1 MNTRLK
7 TTSCLLVLLAFI
19 IWQIYTPVLSVLI
32 AIFGAIAVWEVAKC
46 AQIKNK
52 GLIVLGV
59 IFSSLYP
66 FFAAP
71 ASLEPLVSAK
81 TLLSI
86 TSAVPATALV
96 VAYALLLLLFMLKGY
111 DTTKFEHV
119 AIVFASSF
127 MIPFGLTAVIHFRDL
142 YLLAPTLFTK
152 EAGIYILFIG
162 AISAWGTDSGAYLAG
177 RAFGKH
183 KMAPKISPKKTME
196 GAVGGI
202 IFSAVLN
209 MVAFF
214 LFEAITKQQPIP
226 WYLVL
231 IVTIPISFLGM
242 MGDLSASV
250 IKRNY
255 GVKDFGKLFPG
266 HGGVMDRFDSAL
278 FTFSALY
285 AILLVYIHFAK

>member
-7 TTSCLLVLLAFI
+7 TTICLLLLLALI
-19 IWQIYTPVLSVLI
+19 VWQAYTPVLVAVI
-32 AIFGAIAVWEVAKC
+32 AMFAATAVWEVMKC
-46 AQIKNK
+46 AQVKNK
-52 GLIVLGV
+52 GLMVLSTAFAAG
-59 IFSSLYP
+59 FP

-71 ASLEPLVSAK
+71 GALMPLVTAEALTK
-81 TLLSI
+81 I
-86 TSAVPATALV
+86 TGDVPTTAIMV
-96 VAYALLLLLFMLKGY
+96 VYALALLLIMLKGY
-111 DTTKFEHV
+111 DHTKFEHV
-119 AIVFASSF
+119 AIGFTASVL
-127 MIPFGLTAVIHFRDL
+127 IPFALTTVIHFRDL
-142 YLLAPTLFTK
+142 YLVSDLFTK

-183 KMAPKISPKKTME
+183 KMAPKISPKKTIE

-202 IFSAVLN
+202 VFSLALN
-209 MVAFF
+209 LIAFF
-214 LFEAITKQQPIP
+214 LFERITNQQPMP
-226 WYLVL
+226 WYLVV
-231 IVTIPISFLGM
+231 IITIPISFLGM

-266 HGGVMDRFDSAL
+266 HGGVMDRVDSAL

-285 AILLVYIHFAK
+285 AIILTYIKFAV